1 MHDGVLQDNLFILV
15 QSTKFSI
22 VDEANAFMR
31 KILFR
36 QSKQVVAEGVDNVP
50 TLLADSV
57 LHVPGDVVRDE
68 VLVTV

>member
-36 QSKQVVAEGVDNVP
+36 QSKQVVAEGVDDVP

-57 LHVPGDVVRDE
+57 LHVPGDIVRDE

>member
-1 MHDGVLQDNLFILV
+1 
-15 QSTKFSI
+15 
-22 VDEANAFMR
+22 MR